1 MQLYFDPATNGLLD
15 PAIHA
20 IPDNA
25 TRIAPARVA
34 EIVSAMAAGAELVAD
49 AQGRPRLKR
58 PSAEQQR
65 AATIAGIRAEAQRRI
80 LAVSPLWRQMNDL
93 RAPDAPAAA
102 QRFAAI
108 DAIRAASALIERD
121 AAETSTDALAGFPI
135 ANHPLWPED

>member
-20 IPDNA
+20 IPANA
-25 TRIAPARVA
+25 TRIAPARLA
-34 EIVSAMAAGAELVAD
+34 EIVAAMEVGAELVAD
-49 AQGRPRLKR
+49 GQGRPRLKR

-80 LAVSPLWRQMNDL
+80 LRVSPLWRQMNDL
-93 RAPDAPAAA
+93 RAPDAPAAV

-108 DAIRAASALIERD
+108 DAIRAASTLIERD
-121 AAETSTDALAGFPI
+121 AGETATDALGDFPI